1 MAKVDRDRPKPLDAA
16 VKRGARWRAA
26 PRRWSKLFADAGKEF
41 WADRA
46 PRMGASL
53 AFYTILSLAPL
64 LILAQ
69 PLVGAAFGAQTAR
82 DKIIDQFG
90 QLAGEP
96 GRLAVAQMLKPL
108 PPDESAASQ
117 PWTTAL
123 SVAVLVFG
131 ATAVFAELQDALNV
145 VWEVVP
151 KPNQRVIWEFI
162 RVRLLSFAMVM
173 GICFLLLVSLL
184 LGATLEALR
193 EYAQR
198 VYGDPNAT
206 EAAAVWSWAHLLASL
221 VVVTVLFAMIF
232 KVLPDATVGWRD
244 VWLGALLTSALF
256 VAGRFLIG
264 KYLGR
269 SGISARYGAGGS
281 LVALLV
287 WVYYSA
293 QILIYGAEFTKA
305 YSRRTGRRVV
315 ATEVAVPI
323 TEEARAQQGI
333 AHQDVVE
340 AVKDVQERKRE
351 Q

>member
-1 MAKVDRDRPKPLDAA
+1 MAKADRDRLRPLDAA
-16 VKRGARWRAA
+16 VKRGSRWRTA
-26 PRRWSKLFADAGKEF
+26 PRRWSKLFLDAAWEF
-41 WADRA
+41 WEDRA

-69 PLVGAAFGAQTAR
+69 PLATAAFGPKVAH
-82 DKIIDQFG
+82 DKIVEQFG

-96 GRLAVAQMLKPL
+96 GRKAVDEMLKPL
-108 PPDESAASQ
+108 PAGQAAR
-117 PWTTAL
+117 PLTTAL
-123 SVAVLVFG
+123 SIAVLIFG

-151 KPNQRVIWEFI
+151 KPDQRVIWEFI

-184 LGATLEALR
+184 LGATLEALK
-193 EYAQR
+193 EYAQH
-198 VYGDPNAT
+198 VYGDPKAT
-206 EAAAVWSWAHLLASL
+206 EVTAVWSTAHLLASF

-256 VAGRFLIG
+256 GSGRFLIG
-264 KYLGR
+264 KYLGQ
-269 SGISARYGAGGS
+269 SGISDRYGAGGS

-293 QILIYGAEFTKA
+293 QILVYGAEFTKV
-305 YSRRTGRRVV
+305 YSRRTGHRVV
-315 ATEVAVPI
+315 PTEVAVPM

-333 AHQDVVE
+333 AHQEVVE
-340 AVKDVQERKRE
+340 AVKDVQERKRAT
-351 Q
+351 